1 MSTLTTKNIKNVG
14 QLQEKNEFAANDAL
28 LAWDAA
34 GQKHVKLTYQKLN
47 QTYSTIQ
54 SACETA
60 QGAAEDAAA
69 EAAGFAKGTG
79 GGTYTNNNAEYFKTQ
94 AAAEALK
101 SEGWAEGTE
110 NGTDVPSTSPYHEHN
125 SKYWADQADASAG
138 SAGTDA
144 LKAEGFA
151 VGQQNGADVPST
163 SPYYEN
169 NAAYYAD
176 QASDSATAAAGSAS
190 DAEDWAEIA
199 RDAAAGALR
208 NFFGTCATV
217 AGTAAKDVAISE
229 FSLYTGVKVQ
239 VKFTN
244 GHTLTATKDANGV
257 VTADYPTLNVSSTGA
272 KAIKVG
278 TEYAGENFVTA
289 GDTHEFIY
297 DGTYWVDLTAVN
309 IYKNSTTA
317 RKRDGSIGLS
327 GTEYFNIAHPIGST
341 YPQYPKQLS
350 PNDLWGSI
358 STWSKIDY
366 GGVFFRTEGGKAKAF
381 NSGTQTSQNK
391 SHSHGMQYHT
401 HGMSHKHY
409 MQHTH
414 DVDVPIDYYH
424 FDPDGH
430 SNFCP
435 RVDSS
440 KTTSGASRDWT
451 DGPADSSGITIND
464 TAGPSTN
471 ETSSEGGEE
480 AWPNN
485 QTYII
490 WKRTA

>member
-1 MSTLTTKNIKNVG
+1 MSTLTTNDIKNVG
-14 QLQEKNEFAANDAL
+14 QLQEKNEFASNDAL

-47 QTYSTIQ
+47 QAYSTIQ

-125 SKYWADQADASAG
+125 SKYWATQAGTSAG

-151 VGQQNGADVPST
+151 VGQQNGTDVPST

-176 QASDSATAAAGSAS
+176 QASDSADAAAGSAS
-190 DAEDWAEIA
+190 EAEDWAEIA
-199 RDAAAGALR
+199 RDAAAGALG
-208 NFFGTCATV
+208 NFFGTCSTL

-278 TEYAGENFVTA
+278 AEYAGENFVTA

-309 IYKNSTTA
+309 IYENSTTA
-317 RKRDGSIGLS
+317 RKRDGQIVDTTTIFAKDGINVSAGLS
-327 GTEYFNIAHPIGST
+327 SLRRNVAKYNEVVKLELFVYSGGNPMTNGSVIGKINDSKFWPRREIFLVGWCAGR
-341 YPQYPKQLS
+341 YSSQYGCDIKLS
-350 PNDLWGSI
+350 
-358 STWSKIDY
+358 
-366 GGVFFRTEGGKAKAF
+366 
-381 NSGTQTSQNK
+381 
-391 SHSHGMQYHT
+391 
-401 HGMSHKHY
+401 
-409 MQHTH
+409 
-414 DVDVPIDYYH
+414 
-424 FDPDGH
+424 
-430 SNFCP
+430 
-435 RVDSS
+435 
-440 KTTSGASRDWT
+440 T
-451 DGPADSSGITIND
+451 DGTLTLYTNNSSGQ
-464 TAGPSTN
+464 
-471 ETSSEGGEE
+471 GEVSCS
-480 AWPNN
+480 ATYLLSQPN
-485 QTYII
+485 
-490 WKRTA
+490 A

>member
-1 MSTLTTKNIKNVG
+1 MSTLTTNDIKNVG
-14 QLQEKNEFAANDAL
+14 QLQEKNEFASNDAL

-47 QTYSTIQ
+47 QAYSTIQ

-94 AAAEALK
+94 AAEEALK

-125 SKYWADQADASAG
+125 SKYWATQAGTSAG

-151 VGQQNGADVPST
+151 VGQQNGTDVPPT

-176 QASDSATAAAGSAS
+176 QASDSADAAAGSAS
-190 DAEDWAEIA
+190 EAEDWAEIA
-199 RDAAAGALR
+199 RDAAAGALG
-208 NFFGTCATV
+208 NFFGTCSTL

-278 TEYAGENFVTA
+278 AEYAGENFISA

-309 IYKNSTTA
+309 IYENSTTA
-317 RKRDGSIGLS
+317 RKRDGQVDYPSEYKFNKCTYISELSRKFIWEGHSVSWTATRTGLLKVAVIKHSS
-327 GTEYFNIAHPIGST
+327 G
-341 YPQYPKQLS
+341 
-350 PNDLWGSI
+350 GSI
-358 STWSKIDY
+358 WLSKNNRQIDAY
-366 GGVFFRTEGGKAKAF
+366 SNYTDD
-381 NSGTQTSQNK
+381 TD
-391 SHSHGMQYHT
+391 HS
-401 HGMSHKHY
+401 
-409 MQHTH
+409 
-414 DVDVPIDYYH
+414 VDV
-424 FDPDGH
+424 
-430 SNFCP
+430 
-435 RVDSS
+435 VDVSYTLTGYVKTGDVILIEADSTPTIPFENSFFTQRANLIS
-440 KTTSGASRDWT
+440 KT
-451 DGPADSSGITIND
+451 I
-464 TAGPSTN
+464 
-471 ETSSEGGEE
+471 
-480 AWPNN
+480 
-485 QTYII
+485 
-490 WKRTA
+490 

>member
-1 MSTLTTKNIKNVG
+1 MSTLTTNDIKNVG
-14 QLQEKNEFAANDAL
+14 QLQEKNEFASNDAL

-47 QTYSTIQ
+47 QAYSTIQ

-60 QGAAEDAAA
+60 QGAAEDSAA

-110 NGTDVPSTSPYHEHN
+110 NGTEVPSTSPYHEHN
-125 SKYWADQADASAG
+125 SKYWATQAGTSAG

-151 VGQQNGADVPST
+151 VGQQNGTDVPST

-176 QASDSATAAAGSAS
+176 QASDRADAAAGSAS
-190 DAEDWAEIA
+190 DAEEWAEIA
-199 RDAAAGALR
+199 RDAAAGALG
-208 NFFGTCATV
+208 NFFGTCSTL

-278 TEYAGENFVTA
+278 AEYAGENFVTA

-297 DGTYWVDLTAVN
+297 DGTYWIDLTAVN
-309 IYKNSTTA
+309 IYENSTTA
-317 RKRDGSIGLS
+317 RKRDGQTVGKVYAASLP
-327 GTEYFNIAHPIGST
+327 GTLVCGGQAFSQLGSLT
-341 YPQYPKQLS
+341 LPAGSYVLTACAKTADANSLMAI
-350 PNDLWGSI
+350 SI
-358 STWSKIDY
+358 SQSNSMNDEKYKQVVY
-366 GGVFFRTEGGKAKAF
+366 GQAGFDVNAGSVTAVMEL
-381 NSGTQTSQNK
+381 STSQTLYFMCWCN
-391 SHSHGMQYHT
+391 T
-401 HGMSHKHY
+401 NMSI
-409 MQHTH
+409 T
-414 DVDVPIDYYH
+414 P
-424 FDPDGH
+424 
-430 SNFCP
+430 
-435 RVDSS
+435 
-440 KTTSGASRDWT
+440 TSFSAIR
-451 DGPADSSGITIND
+451 I
-464 TAGPSTN
+464 
-471 ETSSEGGEE
+471 
-480 AWPNN
+480 
-485 QTYII
+485 
-490 WKRTA
+490 K

>member
-1 MSTLTTKNIKNVG
+1 MSTLTTNDIKNVG
-14 QLQEKNEFAANDAL
+14 QLQEKNEFASNDAL

-47 QTYSTIQ
+47 QAYSTIQ

-125 SKYWADQADASAG
+125 SKYWATQAGTSAG

-151 VGQQNGADVPST
+151 VGQQNGTDVPST

-176 QASDSATAAAGSAS
+176 QASDSADAAAGSAS
-190 DAEDWAEIA
+190 EAEDWAEIA
-199 RDAAAGALR
+199 RDAAAGALG
-208 NFFGTCATV
+208 NFFGTCSTL

-278 TEYAGENFVTA
+278 AEYAGENFVTA

-309 IYKNSTTA
+309 IYENSSTA
-317 RKRDGSIGLS
+317 RKRDGKNAYRSTTIISLVQDEVLTEDAFFT
-327 GTEYFNIAHPIGST
+327 GTSQTDGVIIAHIGWKRSGNT
-341 YPQYPKQLS
+341 ARLYLNNKLVDAC
-350 PNDLWGSI
+350 PNYTG
-358 STWSKIDY
+358 
-366 GGVFFRTEGGKAKAF
+366 
-381 NSGTQTSQNK
+381 
-391 SHSHGMQYHT
+391 
-401 HGMSHKHY
+401 
-409 MQHTH
+409 
-414 DVDVPIDYYH
+414 
-424 FDPDGH
+424 
-430 SNFCP
+430 
-435 RVDSS
+435 
-440 KTTSGASRDWT
+440 
-451 DGPADSSGITIND
+451 GITACSLRAFVRKGDTWKLDSDAGSGND
-464 TAGPSTN
+464 TVSLNKLMLQPY
-471 ETSSEGGEE
+471 
-480 AWPNN
+480 
-485 QTYII
+485 QY
-490 WKRTA
+490 

>member
-1 MSTLTTKNIKNVG
+1 MSTLTTNDIKNVG
-14 QLQEKNEFAANDAL
+14 QLQEKNEFASNDAL

-47 QTYSTIQ
+47 QAYSTIQ

-110 NGTDVPSTSPYHEHN
+110 NGSDVPSTSPYHEHN
-125 SKYWADQADASAG
+125 SKYWATQAGTSAG

-151 VGQQNGADVPST
+151 VGQQNGTDVPST

-176 QASDSATAAAGSAS
+176 QASDSADAAAGSAS
-190 DAEDWAEIA
+190 DAEEWAEIA
-199 RDAAAGALR
+199 RDAAAGALG
-208 NFFGTCATV
+208 NFFGTCSTL

-278 TEYAGENFVTA
+278 AEYAGENFVTA

-297 DGTYWVDLTAVN
+297 DGAYWVDLTAVN
-309 IYKNSTTA
+309 IYENSTTA
-317 RKRDGSIGLS
+317 RKRDGQSIDKSRVQLSAVVTDSPYIALSLPFNAQSAYVEAFNVLGLTPVTNLQYQINTDSIGRGRRFWLTKSDFEQAIGQTLS
-327 GTEYFNIAHPIGST
+327 AGGQAIIIAVIT
-341 YPQYPKQLS
+341 
-350 PNDLWGSI
+350 
-358 STWSKIDY
+358 
-366 GGVFFRTEGGKAKAF
+366 AF
-381 NSGTQTSQNK
+381 N
-391 SHSHGMQYHT
+391 
-401 HGMSHKHY
+401 
-409 MQHTH
+409 
-414 DVDVPIDYYH
+414 
-424 FDPDGH
+424 
-430 SNFCP
+430 
-435 RVDSS
+435 
-440 KTTSGASRDWT
+440 
-451 DGPADSSGITIND
+451 
-464 TAGPSTN
+464 
-471 ETSSEGGEE
+471 
-480 AWPNN
+480 
-485 QTYII
+485 
-490 WKRTA
+490 

>member
-1 MSTLTTKNIKNVG
+1 MSTLTTNDIKNVG
-14 QLQEKNEFAANDAL
+14 QLQEKNEFASNDAL

-47 QTYSTIQ
+47 QAYSTIQ

-60 QGAAEDAAA
+60 QGAAEYAAA

-125 SKYWADQADASAG
+125 SKYWATQAGTSAG

-151 VGQQNGADVPST
+151 VGQQNGTDVPST

-176 QASDSATAAAGSAS
+176 QASDSADAAAGSAS

-199 RDAAAGALR
+199 RDAAAGALG
-208 NFFGTCATV
+208 NFFGACSTL

-278 TEYAGENFVTA
+278 AEYAGENFVTA

-309 IYKNSTTA
+309 IYENSTTA
-317 RKRDGSIGLS
+317 RKRDGKSDKRIGYGSLFSTASLDYSYTVQERGLYLVYCQANPAEVTQNLESIFYINGAAAKRAS
-327 GTEYFNIAHPIGST
+327 
-341 YPQYPKQLS
+341 
-350 PNDLWGSI
+350 ND
-358 STWSKIDY
+358 
-366 GGVFFRTEGGKAKAF
+366 
-381 NSGTQTSQNK
+381 NSGTGYSPLTNMMFF
-391 SHSHGMQYHT
+391 GL
-401 HGMSHKHY
+401 
-409 MQHTH
+409 
-414 DVDVPIDYYH
+414 VPGDIVRITMTGATA
-424 FDPDGH
+424 DGVY
-430 SNFCP
+430 NIYGVF
-435 RVDSS
+435 RIG
-440 KTTSGASRDWT
+440 K
-451 DGPADSSGITIND
+451 
-464 TAGPSTN
+464 
-471 ETSSEGGEE
+471 
-480 AWPNN
+480 
-485 QTYII
+485 
-490 WKRTA
+490 